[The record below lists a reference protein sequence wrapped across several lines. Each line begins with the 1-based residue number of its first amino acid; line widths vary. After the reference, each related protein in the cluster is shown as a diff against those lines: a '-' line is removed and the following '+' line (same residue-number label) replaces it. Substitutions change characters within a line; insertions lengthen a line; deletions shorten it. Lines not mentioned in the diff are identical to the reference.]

1 MVEIQSGHDYSAIFK
16 YIFFL
21 KAFDDWMRD
30 KPAVTG
36 IGCMN
41 KVKMAMMR
49 IKKERVILAI
59 PNLCLLNAETRT
71 L

>member
-1 MVEIQSGHDYSAIFK
+1 
-16 YIFFL
+16 
-21 KAFDDWMRD
+21 MRD